1 MLRTC
6 SHHVL
11 NRANLAMKKILHSLP
26 TVITL
31 LSILGLS
38 WLGIIP
44 QLDNYHAFAD
54 QTNVHTLFGVVPH
67 AIDVLSNL
75 FFVIAALFGLWVLGA
90 TNKRP
95 ARWGYVSFFLCLL
108 ATSLGSSF
116 YHWAPDDQRLFWD
129 RLPIALA
136 CASLLVAVRADIFP
150 ARGKALIAGEWV
162 LMMLAAC
169 ASVYWWRATGDL
181 RWYLLL
187 QVLTLCLIPLWQA
200 IYAAP
205 MRQRRLFGVAILCY
219 ILAKLCE
226 SFDHAILQ
234 HAMIISGHSLKH
246 IFAALAAMWIAWSL
260 RPTA

>member
-1 MLRTC
+1 
-6 SHHVL
+6 
-11 NRANLAMKKILHSLP
+11 MKKILHSLP